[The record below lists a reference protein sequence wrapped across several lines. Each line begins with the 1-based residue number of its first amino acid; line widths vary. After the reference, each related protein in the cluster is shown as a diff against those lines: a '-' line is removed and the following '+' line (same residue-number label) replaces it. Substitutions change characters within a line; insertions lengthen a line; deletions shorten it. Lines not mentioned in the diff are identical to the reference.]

1 MNKPSILFINRV
13 YPPVRGATGR
23 MLCDLA
29 EELAHKGWA
38 VTVISSGSDKF
49 SDEIIKD
56 VRVVRVK
63 GAERLSGTFSY
74 MIVWFR
80 MLVMALRS
88 DRHDIVVSMSDP
100 PLIIVAGGIV
110 SKFKKS
116 RHINWCQDLYPD
128 VLPALGIKFPEIFMR
143 LFKASRVKAMKKC
156 DKIITCGK
164 YMSQK
169 IVDDGVYESKVAA
182 VSNWPDNELTETKAS
197 SFNYV
202 SDNNTK
208 PDNVRPFDKQIKTKK
223 RFRVLYSGNIGLANS
238 VDTILEAAILLDNQD
253 SDIEF
258 VFVGDGAR
266 FDYIAEKRSFM
277 ALDNIRLLPYQP
289 ASNIRDM
296 MESGDVHLITM
307 NDAALGCIVPC
318 KIYSAMAVARPC
330 IFIGPKKSE
339 IADII
344 SDYGSGLV
352 VAHGDAT
359 NLVNALLHFRKNSEA
374 WFDAHNGA
382 IKARKIFA
390 PSNSIGEWI
399 GYADQVIKQS
409 NICDSP
415 SILPLSGEVG
425 DVV

>member
-1 MNKPSILFINRV
+1 MNRV

-23 MLCDLA
+23 MVCDLA
-29 EELAHKGWA
+29 KEFAHKGWA
-38 VTVISSGSDKF
+38 VTVISSGNGKKT
-49 SDEIIKD
+49 SDEVID
-56 VRVVRVK
+56 GARVVRVK
-63 GAERLSGTFSY
+63 GAERLSGTFPY
-74 MIVWFR
+74 MMVWLR
-80 MLVMALRS
+80 MLVVALRF

-100 PLIIVAGGIV
+100 PLVIVAGWIV

-116 RHINWCQDLYPD
+116 CHINWCQDLYPD
-128 VLPALGIKFPEIFMR
+128 VLPALGIKFPEILMR

-164 YMSQK
+164 YMAEK
-169 IVDDGVYESKVAA
+169 IIDDGIDESRVSV

-197 SFNYV
+197 NFNCA
-202 SDNNTK
+202 SSKQGELDS
-208 PDNVRPFDKQIKTKK
+208 VRPFDKQIKTKK

-238 VDTILEAAILLDNQD
+238 IDTILEAAILLDEQD

-266 FDYIAEKRSFM
+266 FDYIAEKRSLM

-289 ASNIRDM
+289 SSHIREM

-307 NDAALGCIVPC
+307 NDAALGCLVPC

-352 VAHGDAT
+352 IAQGDAK
-359 NLVNALLHFRKNSEA
+359 NLVNALLHFRNSSEA
-374 WFDAHNGA
+374 WFEAHNGA
-382 IKARKIFA
+382 IKARKAFI
-390 PSNSIGEWI
+390 PSASIGKWI

-409 NICDSP
+409 DIRDAP